1 MLKWLTKLWVLAFY
15 LHIFVYMQKN
25 IFLFFL
31 VLCAHVM
38 PAQLFVARDTI
49 SVVENNYVLKMPWGN
64 GLNYANISTCDVNF
78 DGRKDIVA
86 YDRLN
91 QFGTGP
97 FRCFLNNG
105 NPGQTKYVA
114 GPEQS
119 YSFPKISNWAVLL
132 DYNCD
137 GKEDIF
143 CSTSSGIMVYKN
155 ISVAPTLSF
164 VLVKPLLYSFYT
176 PGMSGSIANLYAS
189 TVGVPGIADIDGDG
203 DLDILTF
210 SPQGVFAEFHKNL
223 SKELYNHC
231 DSLIFERADKCWGK
245 FSESSCSSN
254 FNQCGNKPGPEE
266 LLASEQD
273 GRPMHAGACLTCLDS
288 DGDGDQDLIL
298 GDIAC
303 NTIEYLHN
311 TGSVPSALV
320 TDSTRQYPNFPA
332 KNNTTQIRINNF
344 PCTYYVDMDNDNVKD
359 LVATPNAFG
368 SENAK
373 SVWFYKNVSNTSTV
387 NFQFVKNNFLQDEMI
402 EVGQNS
408 FPVIFDYNAD
418 GKKDLLIGNY
428 GYYLNNSLKS
438 RLTLYENVGSV
449 SQPAYSLVTRD
460 YAGLSAQN
468 LNNAVPAVGDIDN
481 DGDVDICIGTSSG
494 NIHWL
499 KNTAGA
505 GNVCSFTFIPSP
517 FFPNTTSAAA
527 SPQLFDLDGDGKLD
541 LLIGTK
547 NGRIAYYR
555 NNSNFPAAPSFSL
568 MNNFLGGV
576 DVKGDLNLYGIDGY
590 AAPYFYIDGG
600 ITKLLVGSINGNI
613 FHYTL
618 PANLSSPF
626 NQVTIT
632 TNNYNEG
639 GQSAPYFE
647 DLNGDNLRDLL
658 IGNAGGG
665 LAFFSSKGPGVGLH
679 EENRIQGS
687 QVFLY
692 PNPSSGRLNVNIDQ
706 LSFDTATLRVYDLV
720 GKEVMQTPLSS
731 NTEIVDLQLL
741 QPGIYFVKVSVT
753 THQKTSSVTKKIIKE

>member
-1 MLKWLTKLWVLAFY
+1 M
-15 LHIFVYMQKN
+15 MQKN
-25 IFLFFL
+25 IFLLFL
-31 VLCAHVM
+31 GLSAGSVFG
-38 PAQLFVARDTI
+38 QLFVARDTI
-49 SVVENNYVLKMPWGN
+49 SVTENNYVLKMPWGN

-78 DGRKDIVA
+78 DGKKDIVA

-105 NPGQTKYVA
+105 NPGQTHYKA
-114 GPEQS
+114 GPEYS
-119 YSFPKISNWAVLL
+119 YSFPKVSNWAILL

-143 CSTSSGIMVYKN
+143 CSTNSGIMVYKN
-155 ISVAPTLSF
+155 VSAAPTLSF
-164 VLVKPLLYSFYT
+164 VLVKPLLYSYYS
-176 PGMSGSIANLYAS
+176 PGIPTTLYNLYAS
-189 TVGVPGIADIDGDG
+189 SVGVPGISDIDGDG

-210 SPQGVFAEFHKNL
+210 SPQGVFAEYHKNL

-231 DSLIFERADKCWGK
+231 DSLVFERADNCWGK

-254 FNQCGNKPGPEE
+254 FNLCGFKPGQGEMLPYVE
-266 LLASEQD
+266 AS
-273 GRPMHAGACLTCLDS
+273 RPLHAGACITCLDS
-288 DGDGDQDLIL
+288 DGDGDKDLIL
-298 GDIAC
+298 GDISC
-303 NTIEYLHN
+303 STVEYLHN
-311 TGSVPSALV
+311 TGGATALI
-320 TDSTRQYPNFPA
+320 TDSTHLYPNFPA

-373 SVWFYKNVSNTSTV
+373 SVWFYKNTSSTGTV

-408 FPVIFDYNAD
+408 FPVLIDYNAD

-438 RLTLYENVGSV
+438 RLTLYENTGTAA
-449 SQPAYSLVTRD
+449 QPAYSLVTRD

-494 NIHWL
+494 HIHWL

-505 GNVCSFTFIPSP
+505 GNVCNFTFLSSPFSFT
-517 FFPNTTSAAA
+517 TTSAAA
-527 SPQLFDLDGDGKLD
+527 APQLFDLDADGRLD

-547 NGRIAYYR
+547 NGRISYYR
-555 NNSNFPAAPSFSL
+555 NTSVNAANPTFTL
-568 MNNFLGGV
+568 VTNFLGGV
-576 DVKGDLNLYGIDGY
+576 DVKGDINLYGIDGY
-590 AAPYFYIDGG
+590 AAPYFYVDGG
-600 ITKLLVGSINGNI
+600 VTRLLVGSINGNI
-613 FHYTL
+613 FHYTING
-618 PANLSSPF
+618 NLSSQF
-626 NQVTIT
+626 NLVTTT

-647 DLNGDNLRDLL
+647 DLNGDNQRDLL
-658 IGNAGGG
+658 VGNAGGG
-665 LAFFSSKGPGVGLH
+665 LAFFSSKAPYVGLQD
-679 EENRIQGS
+679 EALLLAS
-687 QVFLY
+687 QVQLF
-692 PNPSSGRLNVNIDQ
+692 PNPNNGLLNVHISQ
-706 LSFDTATLRVYDLV
+706 PGFDKAEATVYDIM
-720 GKEVMQTPLSS
+720 GRTVMHMPLRSA
-731 NTEIVDLQLL
+731 TETLDLEQA
-741 QPGIYFVKVSVT
+741 PAGIYFVRLSVT
-753 THQKTSSVTKKIIKE
+753 SSQKTNTVTKKIIRD